1 MDIGVIIFPTD
12 KAIQPIQLAKEVES
26 RGFESLWFPEHS
38 HIPSSR
44 ETPWGGRAGA
54 PPLPE
59 FDGSLERGF
68 AALIARALDEESGDV
83 LAFLPGAR
91 EIRRTAQALGLRSFQ
106 HLRMLLV
113 RDLAADATAAP
124 DAPAGTE
131 GFLRWLAEGRVG
143 CCRPRSPRSTRS
155 RSTPL
160 PTPSPARRAC

>member
-59 FDGSLERGF
+59 EYWRSHDQFVALTAC
-68 AALIARALDEESGDV
+68 AAVTTKL
-83 LAFLPGAR
+83 
-91 EIRRTAQALGLRSFQ
+91 QAMLR
-106 HLRMLLV
+106 
-113 RDLAADATAAP
+113 
-124 DAPAGTE
+124 APAG
-131 GFLRWLAEGRVG
+131 GARLAVQV
-143 CCRPRSPRSTRS
+143 CAPS
-155 RSTPL
+155 RACSG
-160 PTPSPARRAC
+160 TPSAAQEPQTPPRNSKRRPGTPSAERKHTRCN

>member
-1 MDIGVIIFPTD
+1 MVGVVVALRPYDVRRTRKVITGYMNSP
-12 KAIQPIQLAKEVES
+12 LNE
-26 RGFESLWFPEHS
+26 
-38 HIPSSR
+38 
-44 ETPWGGRAGA
+44 
-54 PPLPE
+54 PPLGGTIDHILSILP
-59 FDGSLERGF
+59 SLVPSAQRVARICAERPHDVVDMSGADLAE
-68 AALIARALDEESGDV
+68 AANTSPATVS
-83 LAFLPGAR
+83 
-91 EIRRTAQALGLRSFQ
+91 RTAQALGLRSFQ

-113 RDLAADATAAP
+113 RDLSADATAAP